1 MAVVMV
7 ALDGRVLDRAVHSL
21 DLPIGPK
28 VPRLGQAMLDIAAG
42 TGKLEAVGLEGLSG
56 CNRLPDDGGG
66 RGNVAGCR
74 EVGAVVGEH
83 CVHLVGHGLDKVPEE
98 VACDPPR
105 GSSMELNEGELGRA
119 VDGDEQVEPPF
130 RRVDLSQID
139 VKVAE
144 RIGLEAR
151 AFGLVAVD
159 FRQPADAVALEAA
172 MKRRAGQV
180 WDRGLERVEAV
191 VEGQERMTPKG
202 DHHRLVLG

>member
-1 MAVVMV
+1 
-7 ALDGRVLDRAVHSL
+7 
-21 DLPIGPK
+21 
-28 VPRLGQAMLDIAAG
+28 
-42 TGKLEAVGLEGLSG
+42 
-56 CNRLPDDGGG
+56 
-66 RGNVAGCR
+66 
-74 EVGAVVGEH
+74 
-83 CVHLVGHGLDKVPEE
+83 
-98 VACDPPR
+98 
-105 GSSMELNEGELGRA
+105 MELNEGELGRA

-180 WDRGLERVEAV
+180 WDRGLERA
-191 VEGQERMTPKG
+191 
-202 DHHRLVLG
+202 